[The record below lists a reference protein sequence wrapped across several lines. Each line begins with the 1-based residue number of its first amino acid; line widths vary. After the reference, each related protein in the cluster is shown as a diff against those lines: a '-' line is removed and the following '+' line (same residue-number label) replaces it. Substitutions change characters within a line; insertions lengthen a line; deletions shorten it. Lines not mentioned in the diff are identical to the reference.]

1 MGRHPAQ
8 TVFITGASSGIGRKI
23 AERLVQEGFDVWGSA
38 RSLSRL
44 PKLDGFH
51 PVELDLCDAAS
62 IEQAVRQVEAESGG
76 IDVLINNA
84 GNGIF
89 GPVVKFSQAEL
100 DSQFQTLVS
109 GPLAVTQILLPRM
122 EERGHGQV
130 INVSSIGAQFP
141 IPFMGPY
148 SACKAAL
155 SMLTD
160 ALSVECAGRGIR
172 FVDLRP
178 GDIRTSF
185 NQAVVK
191 VKAEPD
197 QDWQHR
203 CDAAWK
209 VLEHE
214 LEQGP
219 TADVVA
225 DKAVMLIR
233 SQASG
238 RHTVGNLFQTR
249 IAPLAERLLTR
260 KTVLKALAGYYR
272 LGR

>member
-1 MGRHPAQ
+1 MESHPPQ
-8 TVFITGASSGIGRKI
+8 TVFITGASSGIGRMV

-38 RSLSRL
+38 RSISRL
-44 PKLDGFH
+44 PEWDGFH
-51 PVELDLCDAAS
+51 AVELDLCDPAS
-62 IEQAVRQVEAESGG
+62 IEHAVIQVEEESGG

-109 GPLAVTQILLPRM
+109 GPLTVSQILLPRM
-122 EERGHGQV
+122 QERGQGQV

-148 SACKAAL
+148 SAFKATL

-160 ALSVECAGRGIR
+160 ALSVECAGRGIQ

-178 GDIRTSF
+178 GDIRTPF
-185 NQAVVK
+185 NQAAAK
-191 VKAEPD
+191 VEAELGE
-197 QDWQHR
+197 DWQQR
-203 CDAAWK
+203 CDDAWEVIEK
-209 VLEHE
+209 E

-225 DKAVMLIR
+225 EKMIALIR
-233 SQASG
+233 SQSSG
-238 RHTVGNLFQTR
+238 RHTVGNFFQTCM
-249 IAPLAERLLTR
+249 APLGERLLPR
-260 KTVLKALAGYYR
+260 KIILKALASYYK
-272 LGR
+272 LS